1 MCKVFEYRSN
11 LFLYS
16 FQNPFWFKTSFL
28 IWEKKKNSKASPTLW
43 FPHSYKWY
51 HAIGANGSTSKN
63 KVPTSFSTKYFSVF
77 FPDDFKNLIY
87 VGKPWQFSGFPCL
100 FTHLKHLKCV
110 ACECPLCIY
119 KASWKH
125 CATSQQQILL
135 NRDACSTSW
144 EYTASSKTFFG
155 TQIPTWSMQATSAD
169 ILNQGTQCPVTKRTG
184 VAVLILGKIR
194 IKDNRGCVMF

>member
-28 IWEKKKNSKASPTLW
+28 IWEKKNSKASPTLW

-144 EYTASSKTFFG
+144 EYTASSKTLDSYLVYAGNFSRHPEPRDTMPCDQKDWSCCVNFG
-155 TQIPTWSMQATSAD
+155 KDKDQRQSWLCD
-169 ILNQGTQCPVTKRTG
+169 VLNC
-184 VAVLILGKIR
+184 
-194 IKDNRGCVMF
+194 